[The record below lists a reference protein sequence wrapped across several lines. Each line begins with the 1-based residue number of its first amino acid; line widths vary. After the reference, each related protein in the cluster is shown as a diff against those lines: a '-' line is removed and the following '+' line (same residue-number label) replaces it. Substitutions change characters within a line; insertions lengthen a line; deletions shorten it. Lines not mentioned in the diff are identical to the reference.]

1 MYTEEV
7 VFLIFSY
14 LMLQMKNENR
24 YSGSYFYILVSVFW
38 IRKREKETWLPYL
51 YFPLWNRRMKNE
63 RTVYTTRGC
72 FPFIMFSSCKRKKRK
87 WVQPII
93 FLFFVFCLMIT
104 KKEKDAF
111 LLSFYFLLWNR
122 KNEKRKDCIFTD
134 RVSPLYPLRP
144 VVVCGILLGLIL
156 SMIQM
161 YLSPYHIWQ
170 LHTIIYRI
178 VWTALVA
185 QPIWPAHLAHS
196 RGSVVTQAKA
206 VSEHYMILLYD
217 HTGRNIHRS
226 FN

>member
-1 MYTEEV
+1 MESRT
-7 VFLIFSY
+7 
-14 LMLQMKNENR
+14 
-24 YSGSYFYILVSVFW
+24 
-38 IRKREKETWLPYL
+38 
-51 YFPLWNRRMKNE
+51 KNE

-87 WVQPII
+87 SVQPII

-104 KKEKDAF
+104 KKEKDAL

-122 KNEKRKDCIFTD
+122 KNEKRKDGIYTD

-161 YLSPYHIWQ
+161 YLSPYNIWQ

-185 QPIWPAHLAHS
+185 QPIWSAHLTHS